1 MPHRPSPRSNRL
13 LTLARDLQRRKARE
27 RNSLFVAEGV
37 RVAGELV
44 RASVPL
50 EGVLVSQDAANDP
63 RVRAIRDAAAA
74 RGAEEA
80 IVTEAEFASAA
91 ATDAPQ
97 GVLAIGV
104 VPDVTVASLGADA
117 LARVLVLDAVQ
128 DPGNVGTMIRTAAA
142 FGARAVVALP
152 GTADPWNAKVVR
164 GAAGG
169 HFHVIVCS
177 ATLESLTPALAA
189 CGTPLWGADAAGAP
203 LPSVTR
209 PARVALA
216 VGNEGAGLTAALRVA
231 VTATVALPMASGVE
245 SLNVGVAAG
254 VMMYEL
260 FR

>member
-1 MPHRPSPRSNRL
+1 
-13 LTLARDLQRRKARE
+13 
-27 RNSLFVAEGV
+27 
-37 RVAGELV
+37 
-44 RASVPL
+44 
-50 EGVLVSQDAANDP
+50 
-63 RVRAIRDAAAA
+63 
-74 RGAEEA
+74 
-80 IVTEAEFASAA
+80 
-91 ATDAPQ
+91 
-97 GVLAIGV
+97 
-104 VPDVTVASLGADA
+104 
-117 LARVLVLDAVQ
+117 
-128 DPGNVGTMIRTAAA
+128 
-142 FGARAVVALP
+142 
-152 GTADPWNAKVVR
+152 
-164 GAAGG
+164 
-169 HFHVIVCS
+169 VCS